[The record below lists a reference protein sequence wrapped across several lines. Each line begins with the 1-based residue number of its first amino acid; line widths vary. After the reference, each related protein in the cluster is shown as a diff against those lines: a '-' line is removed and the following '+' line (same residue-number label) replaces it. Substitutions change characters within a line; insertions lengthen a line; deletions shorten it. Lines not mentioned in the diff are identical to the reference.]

1 MNKSVS
7 KQLGTVKKLSDI
19 PKSVTAFN
27 DGCETLCYKS
37 SHFFLKKQF
46 QSFPQTVP
54 LFLCQTSKMI
64 SLDTNTTFVLMQ
76 QNIDEP
82 KFPSPKSKIVVNL
95 QQTLKECERWC
106 ILQVRRLRIQHKIK
120 STEKGIG
127 DVAEDDEMPEYTSSI
142 PLLPPMVCLTATLIG
157 LAIPQ

>member
-95 QQTLKECERWC
+95 QQTLKECER
-106 ILQVRRLRIQHKIK
+106 
-120 STEKGIG
+120 
-127 DVAEDDEMPEYTSSI
+127 
-142 PLLPPMVCLTATLIG
+142 
-157 LAIPQ
+157 